1 MKTNKDVILISLSI
15 FISALLIQFFM
26 SFITTGSLWE
36 WAEISNNVIPFG
48 LFFLVCLYILKEYNV
63 YKANH

>member
-26 SFITTGSLWE
+26 SFITTGSFWE

-48 LFFLVCLYILKEYNV
+48 LFFLVCLYVLKEYNV